1 MGLKD
6 YYQILGVSSDTPAEE
21 IKKAYRKL
29 ALATHP
35 DRNRQDPRA
44 EERFK
49 EINEAYGVLSDPEK
63 RAQYDDHRRYGPYGP
78 TGGTGRPRP
87 GFGYSQ
93 EEILRDLFRSRHS
106 QDLFTELQREFQRVG
121 FRFDEGFLNNLFF
134 GGQTIFFKGVIWT
147 DSQGPRVFGF
157 GDQKGKPK
165 PHQTNGPQSVP
176 VDRDRPKGL
185 LAGGLSLLAKAGK
198 RVAGYL
204 LNKALG
210 VPDLQQ
216 AASLPKH
223 KDEQAGGDVTYNLTI
238 SADQAIS
245 GGKVLVDLP
254 HLTNGGKIS
263 VNIPTGVKTGTRLRL
278 KNLGEHWGGT
288 GGRRGDLYL
297 ELRVE

>member
-1 MGLKD
+1 MALKD
-6 YYQILGVSSDTPAEE
+6 YYQILGVSPDTPAEE

-78 TGGTGRPRP
+78 AAGAGRSRP

-106 QDLFTELQREFQRVG
+106 QDLFSELQREFQRVG

-134 GGQTIFFKGVIWT
+134 GGQTIFFQGIIWT
-147 DSQGPRVFGF
+147 DSQGPRMFRF
-157 GDQKGKPK
+157 GDQKGKPQ
-165 PHQTNGPQSVP
+165 PHQTNGREAAT
-176 VDRDRPKGL
+176 VDRTRPKGL
-185 LAGGLSLLAKAGK
+185 LAGGLSLLAKAGM
-198 RVAGYL
+198 RVGGYL

-210 VPDLQQ
+210 VPDSKQ
-216 AASLPKH
+216 AVKLPKH
-223 KDEQAGGDVTYNLTI
+223 TDQQAGGNVTYNLTI
-238 SADQAIS
+238 SSDQAVS

-254 HLTNGGKIS
+254 HLTAGGKIS

-278 KNLGEHWGGT
+278 KNLGEQLGSNAE
-288 GGRRGDLYL
+288 RRGDLYL